1 MLYNLLISKG
11 FELKLDRGLFEYH
24 KLESRNKT

>member
-1 MLYNLLISKG
+1 MIYNLFFIKG
-11 FELKLDRGLFEYH
+11 FETKLDRGLFEYH